1 MGSRM
6 YSLHE
11 FSPKFQVD
19 QLFVPDTK
27 LRIGRL
33 ELRGIRSKT
42 VGR

>member
-1 MGSRM
+1 M
-6 YSLHE
+6 HE

-27 LRIGRL
+27 LRIGRP
-33 ELRGIRSKT
+33 ELRGIKSKA